1 MPGPGGGSRGGGFG
15 GGSRGGG
22 FGGSGGGFGGGSHRG
37 GFYGGPP
44 RGGFYGGPF
53 FGGGFY
59 RPRRRFYGGY
69 GYGGGCLGGLLGVL
83 MLPIVLLLVAV
94 IGFTTMFGSAFANVR
109 NGGTVTYNEKEF
121 QTYANQQYLAEFGA
135 NDSTYEDNIMIV
147 FLTNEERD
155 GYYAIAWVGDN
166 IDTSI
171 NKQFG
176 NEYTAF
182 GRTMQANVD
191 SDYYEFS
198 ISKNLAMV
206 MDDMTDAVTG
216 LGLESSFVEP
226 SIGTKTE
233 SHLTNHSDLAINEE
247 TVENA
252 LKRFTEETDIPVV
265 IVVDTMENVFGKTL
279 SFSDIFT
286 MLLFIGLAVVA
297 IVMIVR
303 GVKNRRTRE
312 QE

>member
-1 MPGPGGGSRGGGFG
+1 
-15 GGSRGGG
+15 
-22 FGGSGGGFGGGSHRG
+22 
-37 GFYGGPP
+37 
-44 RGGFYGGPF
+44 
-53 FGGGFY
+53 
-59 RPRRRFYGGY
+59 
-69 GYGGGCLGGLLGVL
+69 

-94 IGFTTMFGSAFANVR
+94 IGFTTMFGTAFANVK

-121 QTYANQQYLAEFGA
+121 QTYANQQYMEEFGA
-135 NDSTYEDNIMIV
+135 NSATYEDNIMIV

-166 IDTSI
+166 VHTEI

-176 NEYTAF
+176 NEYTTF
-182 GRTMQANVD
+182 GRAVQNSID

-206 MDDMTDAVTG
+206 VDEMTDSVTA
-216 LGLESSFVEP
+216 LGLDSSFITP
-226 SIGTKTE
+226 SKGAKTE
-233 SHLTNHSDLAINEE
+233 SHLTNHSDLAINED

-252 LKRFTEETDIPVV
+252 LKKFTEETDIPVV

-279 SFSDIFT
+279 SFSDVFT
-286 MLLFIGLAVVA
+286 MLLFIVLAVVA

-303 GVKNRRTRE
+303 AVKNRRKQE